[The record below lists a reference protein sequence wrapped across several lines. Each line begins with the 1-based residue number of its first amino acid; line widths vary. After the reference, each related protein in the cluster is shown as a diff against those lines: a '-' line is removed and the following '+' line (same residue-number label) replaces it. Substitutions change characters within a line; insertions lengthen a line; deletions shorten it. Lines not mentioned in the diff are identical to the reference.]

1 MKVDPRAES
10 TQQVPAV
17 SAEVAKVPP
26 KPAGV
31 PNDAVKLSDALKV
44 ADEAVRA
51 AAHSGDVRPEAII
64 RARQLLEAGELGLN
78 FESLADRIIDSLLES
93 RDDRT

>member
-17 SAEVAKVPP
+17 SAEPARVSPKAADVPS
-26 KPAGV
+26 
-31 PNDAVKLSDALKV
+31 DAVKLSDALKV

-51 AAHSGDVRPEAII
+51 AAHSGDVRPQAIE
-64 RARQLLEAGELGLN
+64 RARQLLETGALGLN